1 MASELTVCVVDDDAD
16 VRDSLA
22 ILLARRY
29 RVKTFESA
37 RAFLDAGVKA
47 RDTCVL
53 ADIRMPEMDGL
64 ALQRE
69 INRTI
74 PGMPVIIMTGHG
86 DVPMAV
92 QAMKEGAVEFLEK
105 PFERGVLFGAL
116 ENAFSRA
123 ALATAAAVGTAAVD
137 ATARKALTDREK
149 DVFDLLV
156 EGHQNKVIAHKLG
169 ISTRTVEVHRSRVM
183 DKLGARSLADLVR
196 LSLGRGVR

>member
-1 MASELTVCVVDDDAD
+1 MSTEWTVCVVDDDAD

-22 ILLARRY
+22 MLLSRRY
-29 RVKTFESA
+29 RVLTFESA
-37 RAFLDAGVKA
+37 HAFLAAGITA
-47 RDTCVL
+47 HDTCVL

-105 PFERGVLFGAL
+105 PFERTALLGAL
-116 ENAFSRA
+116 DSAFTR
-123 ALATAAAVGTAAVD
+123 LAPAPAAAPDLAA
-137 ATARKALTDREK
+137 RRALTDREK

-169 ISTRTVEVHRSRVM
+169 ISTRTVEVHRARVM
-183 DKLGARSLADLVR
+183 DKLGVRNLADLVR
-196 LSLGRGVR
+196 LSLGRGTPR

>member
-1 MASELTVCVVDDDAD
+1 MASEPTVCVVDDDPD
-16 VRDSLA
+16 VRDSLSL
-22 ILLARRY
+22 LLARRY
-29 RVKTFESA
+29 RVLTFESA
-37 RAFLDAGVKA
+37 RAFLEAGIKA

-69 INRTI
+69 IKRTI
-74 PGMPVIIMTGHG
+74 PGMPIIIMTGHG

-105 PFERGVLFGAL
+105 PFERAVLFGAL
-116 ENAFSRA
+116 ENAFAQGA
-123 ALATAAAVGTAAVD
+123 AGATTDRTADAV
-137 ATARKALTDREK
+137 ARKALTDREK

-169 ISTRTVEVHRSRVM
+169 ISTRTVEVHRARVM
-183 DKLGARSLADLVR
+183 DKLAARSLADLVR
-196 LSLGRGVR
+196 LSLGRGGK

>member
-1 MASELTVCVVDDDAD
+1 MANERTVCVVDDDPD

-22 ILLARRY
+22 ILLARRF
-29 RVKTFESA
+29 RVQTFESG
-37 RAFLDAGVKA
+37 RAFLDAGVKP

-64 ALQRE
+64 TLQRE
-69 INRTI
+69 INRTM

-105 PFERGVLFGAL
+105 PFERAALLGAL
-116 ENAFSRA
+116 ENAFSR
-123 ALATAAAVGTAAVD
+123 LAAAPPSPAAV
-137 ATARKALTDREK
+137 ATEAVARRALTDREK

-169 ISTRTVEVHRSRVM
+169 ISTRTVEVHRARVM

-196 LSLGRGVR
+196 LSLGRGGS